1 MLGPP
6 KPRRLDEPI
15 AVSLEDLVPTDNFYR
30 HLEATLDLSFVR
42 QESRDL
48 YAERVH
54 GPTTP
59 VLISGQPAVPNESV
73 MGTDPGGTPLPGV
86 AREPFSG
93 RGSAPHQLS
102 AGAAR
107 RAMRALSA

>member
-6 KPRRLDEPI
+6 KPRLDEPI
-15 AVSLEDLVPTDNFYR
+15 GVSLQELVPRDHVYR

-48 YAERVH
+48 YADRVH

-59 VLISGQPAVPNESV
+59 MLISG
-73 MGTDPGGTPLPGV
+73 
-86 AREPFSG
+86 
-93 RGSAPHQLS
+93 
-102 AGAAR
+102 
-107 RAMRALSA
+107 